1 MTDSSQSQKKLK
13 IVSLE
18 PKVTIIQQ
26 NSNDSEKPQSDN
38 NENAVIVAPIF
49 LNKEKVIEDIGELI
63 DKVYEEFNQA
73 CTKKNLDW
81 TAELE
86 LGMEFGVKFTA
97 RLSIAPKSSQ

>member
-1 MTDSSQSQKKLK
+1 MTDFSQSQKKLK

-18 PKVTIIQQ
+18 PKVTIVQQ
-26 NSNDSEKPQSDN
+26 NSNDSEKLKGDKD
-38 NENAVIVAPIF
+38 ENAVIVAPIWVD
-49 LNKEKVIEDIGELI
+49 KEKVIEDISELI
-63 DKVYEEFNQA
+63 DTVYEEFNQA